1 MHACCRQR
9 WLVHLAG
16 RSTAYTPQSF
26 VAATGMFG
34 VFDSR
39 AFATPQRGTPT
50 TFPGDDE
57 ECRKLLLAELLGA
70 PAAIEFDNLTG
81 ELLAHKGLC
90 PALSWRMPCPSGT
103 RWRSRSPSTSATSSC
118 LKQ

>member
-1 MHACCRQR
+1 
-9 WLVHLAG
+9 
-16 RSTAYTPQSF
+16 
-26 VAATGMFG
+26 MFG

-118 LKQ
+118 LSQ